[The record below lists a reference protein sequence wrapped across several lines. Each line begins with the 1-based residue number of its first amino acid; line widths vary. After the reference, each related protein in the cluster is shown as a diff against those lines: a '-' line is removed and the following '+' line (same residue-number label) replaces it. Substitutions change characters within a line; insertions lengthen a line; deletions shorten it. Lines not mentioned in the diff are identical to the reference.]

1 MFLVKSIPTNLQ
13 RTLRWRWDQGRLD
26 YFLYENI
33 VRTARVLT
41 GLDGVPLD
49 GRDDLLRA
57 PLMQGVEL
65 PFAPSHY
72 KVWRNYARVF
82 ACSMLATQVNH
93 RLVVT
98 DLCRRLANAETTYSP
113 DQYQTQRKER

>member
-1 MFLVKSIPTNLQ
+1 MFDTPYSSLSRRPV
-13 RTLRWRWDQGRLD
+13 LRWRWDQGRLD

-33 VRTARVLT
+33 LRIARALVR
-41 GLDGVPLD
+41 LDGVPLNT
-49 GRDDLLRA
+49 REDLLRE

-93 RLVVT
+93 RLADV
-98 DLCRRLANAETTYSP
+98 DELRSCFAPPRHFDARS
-113 DQYQTQRKER
+113 